1 MEPLKKIIRI
11 RTGGQSGVDRAAM
24 DFAREHGIPL
34 CGWCPKSGW
43 ADDYPDAPGLLADYP
58 ELTETPSENTEQRTK
73 WNMRDSDAILTIIP
87 EGAGYSL
94 GTETGLAE
102 GEALGKAMY
111 TATGLNDIPYIVKW
125 LNSLSDELELCIGGP
140 RASESPE
147 AYDTA
152 KAILNALFEHISSND
167 KKHYVYILKCADNS
181 FYTGYTTDPVRRTK
195 VHNSGK
201 GAKYTRSRRPVELI
215 YTEEFDDKRE
225 AQRREYAIKQ
235 LTRTEKEKLIKGRL
249 FSIPM

>member
-34 CGWCPKSGW
+34 CGWCPKNGW
-43 ADDYPDAPGLLADYP
+43 AEDYPDAPGLLADYP
-58 ELTETPSENTEQRTK
+58 ELTETPSEGTEQRTK

-87 EGAGYSL
+87 EGSGSSP

-102 GEALGKAMY
+102 GEELGKPMY
-111 TATGLNDIPYIVKW
+111 TAAEMNDIKNIVKW
-125 LNSLSDELELCIGGP
+125 LNSLPDEIELCVGGP
-140 RASESPE
+140 RASECPE

-152 KAILNALFEHISSND
+152 KAVLEALFERING
-167 KKHYVYILKCADNS
+167 KNHYVYILKCSDNT
-181 FYTGYTTDPVRRTK
+181 FYTGYTTDPGRRVK
-195 VHNSGK
+195 AHNSGK

-235 LTRTEKEKLIKGRL
+235 LTRSEKEKLIGKK
-249 FSIPM
+249 